1 MLEINLERENKNL
14 QTSYGLDKNK
24 ETKQNTHVYL
34 LFGAMGH
41 HALAGRST
49 YLSHSAMEELWL
61 NGEDEWKGEGCGWLE
76 RQRGLKASMSS
87 ITVCKRGV
95 V

>member
-1 MLEINLERENKNL
+1 MHE
-14 QTSYGLDKNK
+14 QTMS
-24 ETKQNTHVYL
+24 YL

-49 YLSHSAMEELWL
+49 SLSLGYGGVMDQWR
-61 NGEDEWKGEGCGWLE
+61 NEWMRGGMWVASETK
-76 RQRGLKASMSS
+76 GLKESTGS
-87 ITVCKRGV
+87 IIVCKGRV

>member
-1 MLEINLERENKNL
+1 MLEINL

-24 ETKQNTHVYL
+24 HVYL

-49 YLSHSAMEELWL
+49 SLPLLAMEELWL
-61 NGEDEWKGEGCGWLE
+61 NEGMNG
-76 RQRGLKASMSS
+76 
-87 ITVCKRGV
+87 
-95 V
+95 